1 MKGETRRWTKQEK
14 YKKKKKKKKKNEK
27 KKINKRFIYLVSIG
41 LIRISGSP
49 DGMDPLP
56 TAAHLFLPYLL
67 AFISPEHSSIPSGGS
82 YDSDGHFVL
91 RWMKKQHPLHSPNW
105 IRIFIIYVLNYLR
118 TRQTQNKVICFFFNL
133 MASLLVSTTIG
144 EQQSARPLATLKD
157 WLRTCRIECGRE

>member
-1 MKGETRRWTKQEK
+1 MNETRKIKKTNKKLEK
-14 YKKKKKKKKKNEK
+14 RKRK
-27 KKINKRFIYLVSIG
+27 KRFIDWVSIG
-41 LIRISGSP
+41 WIRISGSP

-91 RWMKKQHPLHSPNW
+91 RWMKKQQHPLHSPNW

-118 TRQTQNKVICFFFNL
+118 TRQTQ
-133 MASLLVSTTIG
+133 
-144 EQQSARPLATLKD
+144 
-157 WLRTCRIECGRE
+157 